1 MKSPPVSATGRNI
14 ERMCG
19 GVETGLTFSDH
30 LHVLRFRGTA
40 VTVSPID
47 VFSLAQ
53 MELHQLSWRNAS
65 FSSLLSPLSFYY
77 LLNFLRFLSLSHLF
91 QTLTCINVDC
101 IWMSEFQRTL
111 QSLKIDKVCR
121 IYGLCH
127 SKHIVSHCSAEIG
140 SHDYHMI
147 IT

>member
-1 MKSPPVSATGRNI
+1 M
-14 ERMCG
+14 
-19 GVETGLTFSDH
+19 
-30 LHVLRFRGTA
+30 
-40 VTVSPID
+40 TVSPVY

-53 MELHQLSWRNAS
+53 MELHQLSWGNVS
-65 FSSLLSPLSFYY
+65 FSSLSLLSLASLSLFLNPYY
-77 LLNFLRFLSLSHLF
+77 LLNFLPFLSLSHLF
-91 QTLTCINVDC
+91 QTLTSVNVDC

-121 IYGLCH
+121 VYGLCH